1 MSFSYILKEGISGFR
16 RTRLSMVISIFT
28 ITISLILLGAFAII
42 YRNASDIVLSF
53 RNRVEM
59 EAFLEEPIDEQT
71 YPVIEKR
78 LLAIPGIQ
86 SVRFI
91 SKEDAA
97 EIFKKEFG
105 EDIHSVLDFNPLPAS
120 FKIHLADGYKNSD
133 SAAVIY
139 QQLKATAGID
149 DVIYRKTLLELIDRR
164 SRTFVLIS
172 LALGVGL
179 TIAAIILVANTIR
192 LAIYAKRKI
201 ITTMKLVGAT
211 RAFIRMPFVIEGIIQ
226 GFFGGIFSAGILF
239 GVIHYAAQ
247 LLGNEL
253 AEIVLVQPWFY
264 GAVAAAGIIL
274 GTLGSMFS
282 IRKFIGESVG

>member
-1 MSFSYILKEGISGFR
+1 MSFSYILREGISGFK
-16 RTRLSMVISIFT
+16 RTRLSTVISIFT
-28 ITISLILLGAFAII
+28 ITISLILLGVFAII
-42 YRNASDIVLSF
+42 YRNTNDIVQSL

-59 EAFLEEPIDEQT
+59 EAFLEEPIDAQT

-86 SVRFI
+86 SVTFI
-91 SKEDAA
+91 SKEEAA
-97 EIFKKEFG
+97 EIFKQEFG

-133 SAAVIY
+133 SASVIY

-149 DVIYRKTLLELIDRR
+149 DVIYRKTLLELLDRR
-164 SRTFVLIS
+164 SRAFVLIS
-172 LALGVGL
+172 LALGIGL
-179 TIAAIILVANTIR
+179 TIIAIILVANTIR
-192 LAIYAKRKI
+192 LAIYAKQKI

-211 RAFIRMPFVIEGIIQ
+211 RMFIRMPFIIEGIIQ
-226 GFFGGIFSAGILF
+226 GCLGGAFAAGILY

-247 LLGNEL
+247 LLGSEL

-264 GAVAAAGIIL
+264 GAVFGAGILL
-274 GTLGSMFS
+274 GMIGSMFS
-282 IRKFIGESVG
+282 IRKFIGESIS

>member
-1 MSFSYILKEGISGFR
+1 MKLYYVFKEGISGFK
-16 RTRLSMVISIFT
+16 RTRLSMAISVFT

-42 YRNASDIVLSF
+42 YRNASDIVQSF

-86 SVRFI
+86 SVTFI
-91 SKEDAA
+91 SKDEAA
-97 EIFKKEFG
+97 KIFKEEFG

-120 FKIHLADGYKNSD
+120 FKIHLVDSYKNSD
-133 SAAVIY
+133 SARVVY
-139 QQLKATAGID
+139 QQIKSTAGVD

-172 LALGVGL
+172 LALGIGL
-179 TIAAIILVANTIR
+179 TIVAIILVANTIR

-201 ITTMKLVGAT
+201 VTTMKLVGAT
-211 RAFIRMPFVIEGIIQ
+211 RAFIRMPFIIEGIIQ
-226 GFFGGIFSAGILF
+226 GFLGGLFAAGILY

-247 LLGNEL
+247 LLGSEL
-253 AEIVLVQPWFY
+253 REIVLVQPWFY
-264 GAVAAAGIIL
+264 GAVFAAGIVL
-274 GTLGSMFS
+274 GMLGSLFS
-282 IRKFIGESVG
+282 IRKFIGENVG

>member
-1 MSFSYILKEGISGFR
+1 MSFSYILKEGISGFK
-16 RTRLSMVISIFT
+16 RTRLSMAISVFT
-28 ITISLILLGAFAII
+28 ITISLILLGVFAII
-42 YRNASDIVLSF
+42 YRNTSDIVQSL

-86 SVRFI
+86 SVTFI
-91 SKEDAA
+91 SKEQAA
-97 EIFKKEFG
+97 KIFKNEFG

-133 SAAVIY
+133 SASVIY

-149 DVIYRKTLLELIDRR
+149 DVIYRKTLLELLDRR
-164 SRTFVLIS
+164 SRAFVLIS
-172 LALGVGL
+172 LALGIGL
-179 TIAAIILVANTIR
+179 TIIAIILVANTIR
-192 LAIYAKRKI
+192 LAIYAKRTI

-211 RAFIRMPFVIEGIIQ
+211 RAFIRMPFIIEGIIQ
-226 GFFGGIFSAGILF
+226 GFLGGAFAAGILYSI
-239 GVIHYAAQ
+239 IHYAAQ
-247 LLGNEL
+247 LLGSEL

-264 GAVAAAGIIL
+264 GVVFAAGIVL
-274 GTLGSMFS
+274 GMIGSMFS
-282 IRKFIGESVG
+282 IRKFIGESIG